1 MAYRDFEIEI
11 AARDGRHFE
20 VEVTFE
26 GMDETIQRRFE
37 VELPPSYLD
46 LLPPEGEAGQQ
57 ELRNWRRAPTAGE
70 PDELPFLIARM
81 DKLKHYGARLF
92 KTVLTTQL
100 EQALGQLFEMGREQG
115 GVRIRLDLERAPA
128 LAKVPWEA
136 MFREA
141 TDQWYGIDE
150 KSPMLRRISLGG
162 RQKLPVPITGEVR
175 LLIAIAVPQ
184 KDLDAGREIVSIE
197 EEIRKRTSGRG
208 APISIR
214 PLHAATRQSFEAA
227 LADFKPHIVHFIGHG
242 GFGTRDGDRRG
253 VVHFVDENNPEGYDA
268 VPSDDLRQLLDSD
281 PPLLVVLNTCEGG
294 RADEIDRYGGT
305 AQNIIRRSIPY
316 VVAMQYPISDEAA
329 LAFSRYFYQRLL
341 EGAPVDV
348 AVARGRAAIRNRP
361 KEECQVELITPV
373 FYSSVDA
380 PGPLVD
386 ASAETIAVPP
396 PAPPVPPAPP
406 LPPVAVQW
414 PKRKMLAI
422 AMLVALMTAAAV
434 IATVLLFGR
443 SDQVTEIRGTEMSGP
458 VRSGIRPSPG
468 PTDDPKPRPA
478 DRATSSG
485 DQASPQST
493 PYGTSGGTSGTGRG
507 PASVGDGPI
516 YSPNSTIRPVEG
528 QQVNDGPF
536 PTNPQP
542 SPPEPHPTP
551 EPMPIP
557 PPWPEPPPMPA
568 PPPISASS
576 APWWSGSAIVF
587 FDFDSHAIS
596 PDAAALLDEIA
607 SQILGSG
614 VKRLRVAGFADRMG
628 TAAVNLRM
636 SKARAEAVAAFLHKR
651 GVPADAIRI
660 EAYGETRLRV
670 ETPDGVRE
678 IQNRRVEIT
687 ADDQE

>member
-20 VEVTFE
+20 VEVAFE

-37 VELPPSYLD
+37 VELPPSFLD
-46 LLPPEGEAGQQ
+46 LLPPEGEEGQQ
-57 ELRNWRRAPTAGE
+57 ELRNWRRAPTADE

-81 DKLKHYGARLF
+81 DKLKDYGTRLF
-92 KTVLTTQL
+92 KTVLTPQL

-162 RQKLPVPITGEVR
+162 RQKLPAPITGEVR

-184 KDLDAGREIVSIE
+184 NDLNAGREIASIE

-214 PLHAATRQSFEAA
+214 PLRAATRQSFEAA

-242 GFGTRDGDRRG
+242 SFGTRDGDRRG
-253 VVHFVDENNPEGYDA
+253 VLHFVDENNPEGYDA

-294 RADEIDRYGGT
+294 RADEVDRYGGT

-348 AVARGRAAIRNRP
+348 AVARGRAAIRNRA

-373 FYSSVDA
+373 FYSSVDS
-380 PGPLVD
+380 PGPLVN
-386 ASAETIAVPP
+386 ANAATIAVPP
-396 PAPPVPPAPP
+396 PAPPV
-406 LPPVAVQW
+406 LPVAGQW
-414 PKRKMLAI
+414 PKREMLAI
-422 AMLVALMTAAAV
+422 AAIVALMTAAAA
-434 IATVLLFGR
+434 IATVLLLGS
-443 SDQVTEIRGTEMSGP
+443 SDLVTEVRRTKVSGP
-458 VRSGIRPSPG
+458 VRAGIRPSASPK
-468 PTDDPKPRPA
+468 DDSSPRPA
-478 DRATSSG
+478 DQATTDG
-485 DQASPQST
+485 DQASPQGT
-493 PYGTSGGTSGTGRG
+493 PHAATGGSSWSDGG
-507 PASVGDGPI
+507 PASIGVE
-516 YSPNSTIRPVEG
+516 NSYTESGVRPADG
-528 QQVNDGPF
+528 QQVDHGGWP
-536 PTNPQP
+536 PDPQP
-542 SPPEPHPTP
+542 STPEPHPTP
-551 EPMPIP
+551 EPTPVP
-557 PPWPEPPPMPA
+557 PPWPGPPPFPA
-568 PPPISASS
+568 PPTPS
-576 APWWSGSAIVF
+576 WSGPAIAF
-587 FDFDSHAIS
+587 FEFDSRAIS
-596 PDAAALLDEIA
+596 PDAAALLDETA
-607 SQILGSG
+607 SQIRGSG
-614 VKRLRVAGFADRMG
+614 MRRLRVAGFADRTG
-628 TAAVNLRM
+628 TAAANLRM
-636 SKARAEAVAAFLHKR
+636 SRARAEAVAAYLRER
-651 GVPADAIRI
+651 GVPVDAITI
-660 EAYGETRLRV
+660 EAYGETRPRV
-670 ETPDGVRE
+670 ETADGVRE

-687 ADDQE
+687 ADDGSDPDRPTAR